1 MATLNRH
8 DYPLRGG
15 NLRAETGQIGR
26 DLLDMILSSG
36 EQRMLNGEEGLAKQK
51 AMELL
56 VKYGTALGAERFVDT
71 NNVHVLAGFFPYP
84 DLVKQVV
91 PSLDVDEVASKFLL
105 DTDERIVLDRVKAFT
120 TNHIFAVN
128 KQYWKI
134 IQHRSP
140 ILADLA
146 ERMETYCRRV
156 GINNLATCTPYQVGN
171 IPSKGEHCA
180 WTESSAIP
188 FANAVLGARTNI
200 EGSHSSFASAITGK
214 TPLWGMHLEQNRLGD
229 LIVEVDID
237 LDTVL
242 EWGLIGYYIGGA
254 AGLHIPVF
262 VNVKRTPNLS
272 MLMALNAAGAS
283 SGSIIMYHIVDVT
296 PEAATLQ
303 MATGNREIV
312 RSIRYGKKEREQAYL
327 KLNHSKS
334 SKVDIVVLGCPHYSI
349 EQITTVARLL
359 EGKKIHENTSLY
371 ITTCKQI
378 KALADRNGYTE
389 MITRAGGL
397 LLEDT
402 CGLEFAHHQSSV
414 IATDSPKQAHY
425 YPGVCGVE
433 DVWYGATE
441 ECIDA
446 AITSKWT
453 GELK

>member
-1 MATLNRH
+1 V
-8 DYPLRGG
+8 
-15 NLRAETGQIGR
+15 
-26 DLLDMILSSG
+26 DMILSPD
-36 EQRMLNGEEGLAKQK
+36 EKRMLDGEEGPAKQK

-56 VKYGTALGAERFVDT
+56 VSYGTALGAERFVDT

-84 DLVKQVV
+84 HLVKQVV
-91 PSLDVDEVASKFLL
+91 PNLDVDEVVSKFLL
-105 DTDERIVLDRVKAFT
+105 DTDEPIVLNRVEAFT
-120 TNHIFAVN
+120 TNHIFTIN
-128 KQYWKI
+128 REYWKI
-134 IQHRSP
+134 IQRRSP

-171 IPSKGEHCA
+171 IPTKGQHCA

-188 FANAVLGARTNI
+188 FANAVLGARSNI
-200 EGSHSSFASAITGK
+200 EGTHSSFASAISRK
-214 TPLWGMHLEQNRLGD
+214 TPLWGLHLEENRLGD
-229 LIVEVDID
+229 LIVEVDVD

-242 EWGLIGYYIGGA
+242 EWGLIGYYVGGV
-254 AGLHIPVF
+254 AGLHIPVY
-262 VNVKRTPNLS
+262 VNVRRTPNLT
-272 MLMALNAAGAS
+272 MFMALNAAGAS
-283 SGSIIMYHIVDVT
+283 SGSIIMYHIVGVT
-296 PEAATLQ
+296 PEAPTLE
-303 MATGNREIV
+303 MATGDRKV
-312 RSIRYGKKEREQAYL
+312 VGSIRYGRKEREQAYV
-327 KLNHSKS
+327 KLNHSTS
-334 SKVDIVVLGCPHYSI
+334 SEVDIVVLGCPHYPI
-349 EQITTVARLL
+349 ERIATVVRLL

-402 CGLEFAHHQSSV
+402 CGLEFAHRQSAI

-433 DVWYGATE
+433 NVWYGTTE

-446 AITSKWT
+446 AITSRWR

>member
-1 MATLNRH
+1 
-8 DYPLRGG
+8 
-15 NLRAETGQIGR
+15 
-26 DLLDMILSSG
+26 MILSYG

-84 DLVKQVV
+84 DLVKQIV
-91 PSLDVDEVASKFLL
+91 PSLDPDEIVSKFFL
-105 DTDERIVLDRVKAFT
+105 DGDERIVLDQVTAFT
-120 TNHIFAVN
+120 TNHIFVVN

-134 IQHRSP
+134 IQRRSP
-140 ILADLA
+140 IIADLA
-146 ERMETYCRRV
+146 DRMETYCRRV
-156 GINNLATCTPYQVGN
+156 GINNTATCTPYQVGN
-171 IPSKGEHCA
+171 IPIKGEYCV

-229 LIVEVDID
+229 LIVEVDVD
-237 LDTVL
+237 LGTVL
-242 EWGLIGYYIGGA
+242 EWGLIGYHIGGA
-254 AGLHIPVF
+254 AGLHIPVY
-262 VNVKRTPNLS
+262 VNIKRTPNLT

-283 SGSIIMYHIVDVT
+283 SGSVIMYHIVGVT

-303 MATGNREIV
+303 MATGNRKIV
-312 RSIRYGKKEREQAYL
+312 RSIRYGKKEREHAYL
-327 KLNHSKS
+327 KLNHSKTS
-334 SKVDIVVLGCPHYSI
+334 EVDIVVLGCPHYSI
-349 EQITTVARLL
+349 ERLAIVASLL
-359 EGKKIHENTSLY
+359 DGKKIHENTALY

-402 CGLEFAHHQSSV
+402 CGIEFAHYKSAV

-425 YPGVCGVE
+425 YPGVCGVKN
-433 DVWYGATE
+433 VWYGTTE

-446 AITSKWT
+446 AITSKWR